1 MMEVRADLK
10 ILTGLIG
17 FAGAGSPQEMTWM
30 EKSVPQGLGWL
41 LTTLCLVI
49 EENGYR

>member
-30 EKSVPQGLGWL
+30 EKSVFLRVWDG
-41 LTTLCLVI
+41 CLQL
-49 EENGYR
+49 YALS